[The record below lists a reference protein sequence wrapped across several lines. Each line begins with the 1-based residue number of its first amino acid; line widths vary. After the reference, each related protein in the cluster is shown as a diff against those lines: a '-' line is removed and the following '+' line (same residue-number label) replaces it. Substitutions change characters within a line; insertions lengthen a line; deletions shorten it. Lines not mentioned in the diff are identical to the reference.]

1 MSLTYV
7 GEDVEKQEPSHI
19 AGGNVTWY
27 SHLEK
32 FVKKLNINLLY
43 KPTISTQRNE
53 NYAHKKSL
61 QVNAHRNIM
70 HHSQKGSNPCP
81 TVNRH
86 AKFIYWNTIQQV
98 VLTEMLTHAMIWT
111 SNTLYYIKTRLKR
124 YHCIILFI

>member
-1 MSLTYV
+1 MLTYV

-53 NYAHKKSL
+53 NYAHK
-61 QVNAHRNIM
+61 
-70 HHSQKGSNPCP
+70 NPCRSMP
-81 TVNRH
+81 
-86 AKFIYWNTIQQV
+86 I
-98 VLTEMLTHAMIWT
+98 E
-111 SNTLYYIKTRLKR
+111 TL
-124 YHCIILFI
+124 CIIAKKEATHVQL